1 MAVRILPQPV
11 RTGKNTV
18 ALADRER
25 HASTH
30 FPTHPRDFL
39 PRGWFF
45 PALTAGVFSSGDG
58 MTGIVFSRSGST
70 HPLGKLDDE
79 FRIDCH
85 SAVRNILR
93 GMALMPQCLRANS
106 SVTSFTHTHLAV
118 LMNTSLQCRHAW
130 TQCSDRRGLHRL
142 ERRTE

>member
-1 MAVRILPQPV
+1 VAVRILPQPV

-93 GMALMPQCLRANS
+93 GMAADAAMPES
-106 SVTSFTHTHLAV
+106 EFI
-118 LMNTSLQCRHAW
+118 RHILYAHAFGGVDEYK
-130 TQCSDRRGLHRL
+130 SAMSARL
-142 ERRTE
+142 DAMFGSARPSPVGKAD